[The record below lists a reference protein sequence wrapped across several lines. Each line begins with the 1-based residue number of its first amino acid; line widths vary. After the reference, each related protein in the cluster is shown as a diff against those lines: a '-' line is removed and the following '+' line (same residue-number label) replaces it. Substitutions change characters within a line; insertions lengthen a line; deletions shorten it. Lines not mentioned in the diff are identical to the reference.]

1 MLERAA
7 LLLALRQ
14 EDRYRVRAYKRA
26 AWTVAS
32 LPEKVEDLARENRLE
47 ALPGIGPSLAA
58 KTKEIVETGRLSLLE
73 KLESA
78 ALPEKTSGMIMSAPA
93 LAFARELLPVV
104 ESFDGVY
111 SARITEH

>member
-78 ALPEKTSGMIMSAPA
+78 ALPEKQANDHVSSGLP
-93 LAFARELLPVV
+93 LPGAFACSGKL
-104 ESFDGVY
+104 
-111 SARITEH
+111 